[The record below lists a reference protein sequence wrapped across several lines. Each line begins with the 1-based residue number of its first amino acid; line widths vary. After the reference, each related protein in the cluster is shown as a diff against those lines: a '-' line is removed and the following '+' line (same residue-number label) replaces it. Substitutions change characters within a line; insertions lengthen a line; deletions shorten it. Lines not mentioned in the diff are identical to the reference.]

1 MKSKR
6 PTRRVG
12 AAITVALVG
21 IAALSGCSQV
31 KGLAVQGNM
40 NVIYLETAASDV
52 LLSQNVAIEKKPV
65 CTVNG
70 SADYSCIGT
79 AAGGVPITVTA
90 PDSSGDPIMIITL
103 GGKQVFSGSVL
114 DVIEANSQATP

>member
-1 MKSKR
+1 MKSTR

-65 CTVNG
+65 CTVND

-79 AAGGVPITVTA
+79 AAGGVPITVTV